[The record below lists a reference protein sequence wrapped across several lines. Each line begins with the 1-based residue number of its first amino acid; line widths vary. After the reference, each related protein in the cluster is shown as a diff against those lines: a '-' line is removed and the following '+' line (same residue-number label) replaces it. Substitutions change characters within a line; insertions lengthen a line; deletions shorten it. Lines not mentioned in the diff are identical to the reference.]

1 MWGVGLIA
9 HGIGESTTVVGAVL
23 GLHEIGVGA
32 IGGYILGLFLQ
43 LPLIYNIIG
52 SGLTVIA
59 GTIGAVTGMHATQR
73 NTKGEKSDD

>member
-1 MWGVGLIA
+1 MEKKRILLKQVIVSS
-9 HGIGESTTVVGAVL
+9 IVIV
-23 GLHEIGVGA
+23 VGA